1 MPALERLYTIAPSF
15 RAEKS
20 RTRRHLTEFWHAEM
34 EIAWASNDDVMKHGE
49 GLVRHIAKTLLEER
63 SSELESLGRNLEDIR
78 RFAETPFPRIS
89 YDEAVRDFK
98 KKELKL
104 NGVKTLTTQ
113 RKRYS
118 LKISMSL
125 TSSLIIQGLRNHS
138 IIE

>member
-1 MPALERLYTIAPSF
+1 MQ
-15 RAEKS
+15 
-20 RTRRHLTEFWHAEM
+20 
-34 EIAWASNDDVMKHGE
+34 ASNDDVMKHGE

-89 YDEAVRDFK
+89 YDEAVRRLQEK
-98 KKELKL
+98 
-104 NGVKTLTTQ
+104 GVEIEWGQDLDYQ